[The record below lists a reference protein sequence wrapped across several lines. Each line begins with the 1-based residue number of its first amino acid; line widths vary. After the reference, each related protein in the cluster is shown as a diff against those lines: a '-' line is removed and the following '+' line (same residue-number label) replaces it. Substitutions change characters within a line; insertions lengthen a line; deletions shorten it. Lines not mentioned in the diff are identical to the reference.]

1 MLSNFFIDRPILSS
15 VISIFIFLGGLVSIF
30 LLPIE
35 QFPNILPPQI
45 NVQASYPG
53 ASAETIANT
62 VAAPLEQQ
70 INGVEDMI
78 YMYSNNSATGNYNLN
93 IFFEIGS
100 SIENALVNVQN
111 QASIAMPELPEQ
123 VQKGGVTILKQT
135 PAILLVVG
143 IQSLDGR
150 YDEIFLSNYSTV
162 NVVQELQRTPGVS
175 SVTII
180 NDRTY
185 AMRVLLDPGLL
196 VKYGLTAGDVVDA
209 IRDQNSE
216 YSVGRLGDPPM
227 NGPVEL
233 TISMTST
240 GRLSTAKQ
248 FNSIILKAN
257 EDGSLVYIKDV
268 GHTILGAQNYYVDSN
283 LNGIPTISIA
293 VYQMFGA
300 NALQVADEIKKK
312 MEKIA
317 AAFPQGISYTI
328 PYDTTLF
335 VKVSIREVVKTIF
348 EAAVLVVLVVLI
360 FLQNIRLTIIPVIA
374 MIVSIVGA
382 FGGMLMIGLSIN
394 TLTLFGM
401 VLAIGIVVDDAIV
414 VIENVERNM
423 RAFGHSAREAAHH
436 AMSEV
441 TGPIIAIVLVLCAV
455 FIPVAF
461 LGGIAGQ
468 LYKQFALTIV
478 ISVIISGVVALT
490 LSPALAA
497 ILIRLPEKP
506 SRFTVWFD
514 YFFGKFTDLYVAGVS
529 WLIVR
534 PVVGILGFL
543 GVLSALFY
551 LFNTV
556 PTAFI
561 PNEDQGYL
569 INVVNMA
576 EGSSLSR
583 TVEVSNE
590 AEQIALKNPAVESF
604 LELSGFSFID
614 SLNRTNQ
621 GTNFIILKDWDL
633 RTETQLQAPAVLDEL
648 SMAYFK
654 IPYAP
659 IYVFNPPAIQGL
671 GTVGGFEF
679 WVENRGSKDYSQL
692 EDVIH
697 QLMAK
702 AKTRPE
708 LTSVLSTIDANAEL
722 LYIDIDRSKARSLG
736 VPIESIYNSLQSL
749 YGSFYV
755 NNFNMYGRV
764 YRVLVQADPKW
775 RIEPEDIGQ
784 IYVKS
789 ILGQMVPLQ
798 SLITLR
804 NVSGP
809 NLVSRFN
816 TFPAAKV
823 TGSAS
828 PGYSSGQALLAME
841 ELAKEVLPSDMSYA
855 WGGESYQEK
864 ATGGSSSKMML
875 AGLLMV
881 FLILSA
887 LYERWTLPFSIIL
900 AVPFGIFGAFVA
912 IWLMRMN
919 NDVYFQIG
927 LITIIALA
935 AKNAILIVE
944 FAVMKHEEGLSL
956 KEAAIQAGKLRF
968 RAILMT
974 SLTFIFGVLPLV
986 LSTGAG
992 ANSRHSVGMGVLGG
1006 MISATFLAVF
1016 FVPLFFKL
1024 IMSIRNR
1031 EKNKDD
1037 KGEQH
1042 PQAAE
1047 GNVTG

>member
-15 VISIFIFLGGLVSIF
+15 VISIFIFLGGLISIF

-45 NVQASYPG
+45 NVQASYSG
-53 ASAETIANT
+53 ASADTIANT

-70 INGVEDMI
+70 INGVENMI
-78 YMYSNNSATGNYNLN
+78 YMYSNNSATGSYNLN

-100 SIENALVNVQN
+100 SIENALINVQN
-111 QASIAMPELPEQ
+111 QASIAMPELPAQ
-123 VQKGGVTILKQT
+123 VQKSGVTILKQT
-135 PAILLVVG
+135 PAILLVIG
-143 IQSLDGR
+143 LQSLDGR

-196 VKYGLTAGDVVDA
+196 VKYGLTAEDVIIA
-209 IRDQNSE
+209 INDQNSE

-227 NGPVEL
+227 DHPVEL

-240 GRLSTAKQ
+240 GRLDTPEE
-248 FNSIILKAN
+248 FDNIIVKAG
-257 EDGSLVYIKDV
+257 EDGSIVYVKDL
-268 GHTILGAQNYYVDSN
+268 GRTILGAQNYYVNSN
-283 LNGIPTISIA
+283 LNGVPTISIA
-293 VYQMFGA
+293 IYQMFGA
-300 NALQVADEIKKK
+300 NALQVAAEIKKK

-317 AAFPQGISYTI
+317 SNFPEGISYTI

-335 VKVSIREVVKTIF
+335 VKVSILEVVKTIF
-348 EAAVLVVLVVLI
+348 EAAVLVMLVVLI
-360 FLQNIRLTIIPVIA
+360 FLQNFRLTIIPVVA
-374 MIVSIVGA
+374 MVVSIVGA
-382 FGGMLMIGLSIN
+382 FGGMLLIGLSIN

-423 RAFGHSAREAAHH
+423 REFGYSAREAAHH
-436 AMSEV
+436 AMGEV

-478 ISVIISGVVALT
+478 ISVIISGLVALT

-497 ILIRLPEKP
+497 ILIKLPEKP

-514 YFFGKFTDLYVAGVS
+514 YIFGKITNVYVSGVT
-529 WLIVR
+529 WLIER
-534 PVVGILGFL
+534 PFVGILGFL
-543 GVLSALFY
+543 TVCGCLIYLFY
-551 LFNTV
+551 TV

-569 INVVNMA
+569 INVVNMP

-583 TVEVSNE
+583 TSEVSDK
-590 AEQIALKNPAVESF
+590 AEGIALHNPAVQSF

-621 GTNFIILKDWDL
+621 ATNFIILKDWDE
-633 RTETQLQAPAVLDEL
+633 RTQPKLQAPAVLQEL
-648 SMAYFK
+648 MTAYYQ

-679 WVENRGSKDYSQL
+679 WVENRGTSDYSQL
-692 EDVIH
+692 EEVVHKLI
-697 QLMAK
+697 AK
-702 AKTRPE
+702 AKARPE

-722 LYIDIDRSKARSLG
+722 IFINIDRSKARSLG
-736 VPIESIYNSLQSL
+736 VSIETIYSSLQAL
-749 YGSFYV
+749 YGSYYV
-755 NNFNMYGRV
+755 NNFNKFGRV
-764 YRVLVQADPKW
+764 YRVLVQAEPKW
-775 RIEPEDIGQ
+775 RIKPGDMGQ

-789 ILGQMVPLQ
+789 LTGEMVPLQ
-798 SLITLR
+798 SLVTLQ

-816 TFPAAKV
+816 TFPAAKI
-823 TGSAS
+823 TGSAAA
-828 PGYSSGQALLAME
+828 GYSSGEALQVME
-841 ELAKEVLPSDMSYA
+841 ELAKEVLPHDMSYA

-875 AGLLMV
+875 AGMLMV
-881 FLILSA
+881 FLILSG
-887 LYERWTLPFSIIL
+887 LYERWTLPFAIIL
-900 AVPFGIFGAFVA
+900 AVPFGIFGAFAAV
-912 IWLMRMN
+912 WLMRMN

-956 KEAAIQAGKLRF
+956 REAAIQAGKLRF

-986 LSTGAG
+986 LSSGAG

-1031 EKNKDD
+1031 KSNHTNDKNEHI
-1037 KGEQH
+1037 KGQ
-1042 PQAAE
+1042 P
-1047 GNVTG
+1047 T

>member
-1 MLSNFFIDRPILSS
+1 MLSSYFIDRPILSS

-45 NVQASYPG
+45 NVQAEFSG
-53 ASAETIANT
+53 ASAQTVANT
-62 VAAPLEQQ
+62 IGAPLEQQ
-70 INGVEDMI
+70 INGVENMI
-78 YMYSNNSATGNYNLN
+78 YMYSNNSSTGNYNLN

-100 SIENALVNVQN
+100 KIEDALVNVQN
-111 QASIAMPELPEQ
+111 QASIAMPQLPEQ

-135 PAILLVVG
+135 PAILMVIGV
-143 IQSLDGR
+143 QSPDKR
-150 YDEIFLSNYSTV
+150 YDEIFLSNYSTI

-185 AMRVLLDPGLL
+185 AMRVLLDPVLL
-196 VKYGLTAGDVVDA
+196 VKYGLTVGDVSSA
-209 IRDQNSE
+209 IRDQNTE
-216 YSVGRLGDPPM
+216 YSVGRLGDPPTD
-227 NGPVEL
+227 GPIEL

-240 GRLSTAKQ
+240 GRLSSPKQ
-248 FNSIILKAN
+248 FDNIILKAN
-257 EDGSLVYIKDV
+257 EDGSLVFVKDV
-268 GHTILGAQNYYVDSN
+268 GYAELGAQNYYVNSN

-300 NALQVADEIKKK
+300 NALAVADAIKKK
-312 MEKIA
+312 MDHIA
-317 AAFPQGISYTI
+317 KSFPEGIAYTV

-335 VKVSIREVVKTIF
+335 VNASIREVVKTIF
-348 EAAVLVVLVVLI
+348 EAAVLVVLVVFL

-374 MIVSIVGA
+374 MVVSIVGA
-382 FGGMLMIGLSIN
+382 FAGMLAIGLSIN

-423 RAFGHSAREAAHH
+423 RAHGYSAKEAARQ
-436 AMSEV
+436 AMEEV
-441 TGPIIAIVLVLCAV
+441 TGPIFAIVLVLCAV

-478 ISVIISGVVALT
+478 VSVIISGLVALT

-497 ILIRLPEKP
+497 ILIKLPDKP

-514 YFFGKFTDLYVAGVS
+514 YFFGKFTDAYVYGAR

-534 PVVGILGFL
+534 PWLGLIAFL
-543 GVLSALFY
+543 GVCTAIVM
-551 LFNTV
+551 LFNIV
-556 PTAFI
+556 PTAFV

-569 INVVNMA
+569 ISVVNMP
-576 EGSSLSR
+576 EGSSLTR
-583 TVEVSNE
+583 TSEVSNE
-590 AEQIALKNPAVESF
+590 TEKIALQNPAVDSF

-621 GTNFIILKDWDL
+621 ATNFVILKDWDL
-633 RTETQLQAPAVLDEL
+633 RTNPHEHADAVSMELMQQFFQIPLAPV
-648 SMAYFK
+648 
-654 IPYAP
+654 
-659 IYVFNPPAIQGL
+659 YVFNPPAIQGL

-679 WVENRGSKDYSQL
+679 WIENRGSGDYAHL
-692 EDVIH
+692 EDVTH
-697 QLMAK
+697 QLIAK
-702 AKTRPE
+702 ARQRPE

-722 LYIDIDRSKARSLG
+722 LFLDLDRSKARALG
-736 VPIESIYNSLQSL
+736 VPIAEIYSALQSL
-749 YGSFYV
+749 YGSYYV
-755 NNFNMYGRV
+755 NNFNMFGRV
-764 YRVLVQADPKW
+764 YRVLVQAQPKW
-775 RIEPEDIGQ
+775 RVEPVNIGQ

-789 ILGQMVPLQ
+789 VLGQMVPLS
-798 SLITLR
+798 SLVTLQDTA
-804 NVSGP
+804 GP

-816 TFPAAKV
+816 TFPAAKI
-823 TGSAS
+823 TGSAA
-828 PGYSSGQALLAME
+828 PGYSSGEALDVMQQ
-841 ELAKEVLPSDMSYA
+841 LAKEVLPSDMTYA

-864 ATGGSSSKMML
+864 ATGGSSNKMMI
-875 AGLLMV
+875 AGMLMV
-881 FLILSA
+881 FLILAA
-887 LYERWTLPFSIIL
+887 LYEKWTLPFSIIL
-900 AVPFGIFGAFVA
+900 AVPFGIFGALMA
-912 IWLMRMN
+912 IWLFGMN

-944 FAVMKHEEGLSL
+944 FAVLKHHEGMSL
-956 KEAAIQAGKLRF
+956 QDAAIEAGKLRF

-1006 MISATFLAVF
+1006 MIAATFLAIF
-1016 FVPLFFKL
+1016 FVPLFFRL
-1024 IMSIRNR
+1024 ISRIGLKK
-1031 EKNKDD
+1031 EKQFTT
-1037 KGEQH
+1037 ETQST
-1042 PQAAE
+1042 QS
-1047 GNVTG
+1047 